1 MDFKKHLLSLADPK
15 HQAFFSKLVPGETK
29 ILGVRLLDLKKLAKV
44 IVRDIE
50 NSAKDAG
57 AGVAAKDTA
66 KNNFQ
71 SFLKAAPDYSVEE
84 IILQGY
90 VIAYMNV
97 TFEERFAYIKNF
109 VPNIKNWAVCDTFC
123 VALKIPADQKS
134 RFWDYIIYCS
144 KSADEFTIRFALVSM
159 FKFIDDEHV
168 DEILT
173 RIEILNEYAR
183 ETAYGEGVNE
193 SLEGKGA
200 ECALR
205 NEKSIGKEATSAI
218 GIKRRVENAKK
229 SIGKEATSAPQ
240 SARYVQMGAAWLI
253 SAVAVK
259 YPQKIF
265 EFLKKGTLSSFTHRM
280 AIRKITESFRL
291 SQDFKS
297 QIKLLRK

>member
-57 AGVAAKDTA
+57 AGVAAKNTA

-134 RFWDYIIYCS
+134 RFWDYIICCS
-144 KSADEFTIRFALVSM
+144 KSADEFMIRFALVSM

-205 NEKSIGKEATSAI
+205 NEKSIGKEATSA
-218 GIKRRVENAKK
+218 
-229 SIGKEATSAPQ
+229 PQ

-253 SAVAVK
+253 SVVAVK